1 MPTSH
6 PTLRRP
12 LFVWGR
18 PAYSFR
24 DQRHGCQTLRNST
37 FESSTSTA
45 RTPRKRRQ
53 RASSGRCRNTM
64 DHKDRGIFI
73 LRVGLGLGFA
83 FAGLDKFLRFA
94 GGAAFTSKGFLSF
107 GTNGAWLGSDPKAV
121 INPTHPFWV
130 SIAGNSSCLLYTSPS
145 PRDGLLSRMP

>member
-1 MPTSH
+1 
-6 PTLRRP
+6 
-12 LFVWGR
+12 
-18 PAYSFR
+18 
-24 DQRHGCQTLRNST
+24 
-37 FESSTSTA
+37 
-45 RTPRKRRQ
+45 
-53 RASSGRCRNTM
+53 M

-121 INPTHPFWV
+121 INPTHSFWV
-130 SIAGNSSCLLYTSPS
+130 SIAGNSSLVSI
-145 PRDGLLSRMP
+145 